1 MPDSNMP
8 SGAKPAGTMTTATLD
23 ITPRRGPR
31 QRYPAPIGHSAV
43 GEASRIA
50 IGDLCLPPDWY
61 RLQVWTTSDN
71 AILSAR
77 VRFVEDRRAEFRIQL
92 EPAGRRRFQITFKTA
107 EPIASFQITPEGEQS
122 DGLISKIEIHPLGH
136 FSIWLFLSVKAVR
149 YAKSN
154 RGRIS
159 WKAGLMH
166 LRAAL
171 NPRGNFVFR
180 SLYERAGQGS
190 YDKWQALFEHPGSGV
205 CAARALTQRVGPS
218 KSRVGLYIA
227 DHLDAGATAK
237 AVEESLIGS
246 TVELTVIGKDAL
258 DNDALK
264 GPRGRRIDFILPI
277 DHQGVFPPG
286 AIERLVLELS
296 AVPALAAAFADND
309 VLTADGTRQNPR
321 LKPLWDQELLWCT
334 DYIRAPLMVRWA
346 DDLRPA
352 FDLPG
357 AERKPAYALALTL
370 LTKRPR
376 HALSRIP
383 AILFHQTGPDECDAA
398 TDSRVLE
405 GHLSSLDRGTALNRL
420 DDGMLKV
427 DWHIPATPLRVSII
441 IPSKDNALTLKTCV
455 DSILEHTRGVDYEIV
470 ISDNGSTQERTVRYL
485 NSLSS
490 HKAIKVTSSPGP
502 FNFSKINNDARRH
515 ASGDVLVFLNDDT
528 KIIAGEWLVELAS
541 LARREDAGAVGALL
555 LYPNGSVQHAGVL
568 IGVGGST
575 DHAFRYLAGE
585 DRGYLDLLRCRREVT
600 AVTGACLA
608 VSAQHFDSVGGFDER
623 LMVTCNDLDLCLRL
637 RAAGLTNIWTP
648 WARLEHW
655 ESMTRGVDFTAEALE
670 RQADEQRIMSDR
682 WGDLLDRDPT
692 YHPGLSIRAPDYR
705 LST

>member
-1 MPDSNMP
+1 LEI
-8 SGAKPAGTMTTATLD
+8 A
-23 ITPRRGPR
+23 PRRGAR
-31 QRYPAPIGHSAV
+31 LLYPAGARDDAA
-43 GEASRIA
+43 GETAKVTID
-50 IGDLCLPPDWY
+50 DLSLPPDWY
-61 RLQVWTTSDN
+61 RLRVWTLTDN
-71 AILSAR
+71 AVLSAR
-77 VRFVEDRRAEFRIQL
+77 VHFLQDRRAEFRIQM
-92 EPAGRRRFQITFKTA
+92 EPKGRKRFQITFKTA
-107 EPIASFQITPEGEQS
+107 EPIASLQVSPEGEQA
-122 DGLISKIEIHPLGH
+122 GKLISKVKIYPLGRL
-136 FSIWLFLSVKAVR
+136 SIAWFLAVKAVR
-149 YAKSN
+149 YARST

-159 WKAGLMH
+159 WRAGLMH

-180 SLYERAGQGS
+180 SLYEHAGQGS
-190 YDKWQALFEHPGSGV
+190 YDKWQALYEHPGSGAS
-205 CAARALTQRVGPS
+205 AAKALTRAIGPT
-218 KSRVGLYIA
+218 KSRVGLLVA
-227 DHLDAGATAK
+227 DHLKADAVKK
-237 AVEESLIGS
+237 AVETSLIGS
-246 TVELTVIGKDAL
+246 TVELSVLHRDAL
-258 DNDALK
+258 DEPHAAV
-264 GPRGRRIDFILPI
+264 DFVLPV
-277 DHQGVFPPG
+277 DHEGVFPPG

-296 AVPALAAAFADND
+296 AAPALAAVFADSD
-309 VLTADGTRQNPR
+309 ALAPDGTRQSPR
-321 LKPLWDQELLWCT
+321 LKPLWDRELLWCT

-352 FDLPG
+352 LGLPG

-370 LTKRPR
+370 LAKRPR
-376 HALSRIP
+376 AALSRIP
-383 AILFHQTGPDECDAA
+383 AILFHQTGPDSCDVA
-398 TDSRVLE
+398 TDCRILG
-405 GHLSSLDRGTALNRL
+405 GHLSSLGYDTALTQL

-427 DWHIPATPLRVSII
+427 CWRLPAERLRVSII
-441 IPSKDNALTLKTCV
+441 IPSKDNSATLKTCI
-455 DSILEHTRGVDYEIV
+455 DSIIGQTTGIDYEIV
-470 ISDNGSTQERTVRYL
+470 ISDNGSTQDRTLRYL
-485 NSLSS
+485 RSLS
-490 HKAIKVTSSPGP
+490 ADPRVKVTSSPGR

-515 ASGDVLVFLNDDT
+515 AGGDVLVFLNDDT
-528 KIIAGEWLVELAS
+528 KIISGEWLVELAS
-541 LARREDAGAVGALL
+541 LAARADAGAVGALL

-575 DHAFRYLAGE
+575 DHAFRYMAGE

-608 VSAQHFDSVGGFDER
+608 VSAEHFDAVGGFDER

-682 WGDLLDRDPT
+682 WGNLLDRDPT

>member
-1 MPDSNMP
+1 MPDTNIP
-8 SGAKPAGTMTTATLD
+8 SGEIPAGTMTTATLD
-23 ITPRRGPR
+23 IAPRRGPR
-31 QRYPAPIGHSAV
+31 QRYPAPIAHSAAGDTSKV
-43 GEASRIA
+43 AV
-50 IGDLCLPPDWY
+50 GDLSLPPDWY
-61 RLQVWTTSDN
+61 RLRVWTTTDN

-77 VRFVEDRRAEFRIQL
+77 VRFIEDRRAEFRIQM
-92 EPAGRRRFQITFKTA
+92 EPAGRKRFQITFKTA
-107 EPIASFQITPEGEQS
+107 EPIASLQIAPEGEQQAGS
-122 DGLISKIEIHPLGH
+122 LIRKVEIHPLGH
-136 FSIWLFLSVKAVR
+136 VSIAVFLCMKAVR

-190 YDKWQALFEHPGSGV
+190 YDKWQALFEHPGSGAH
-205 CAARALTQRVGPS
+205 AAEALSRRVGPA
-218 KSRVGLYIA
+218 KSRIGLLVA
-227 DHLDAGATAK
+227 GHLNAAAIHK
-237 AVEESLIGS
+237 AVEASLIGS
-246 TVELTVIGKDAL
+246 TVELSVIGKDAL
-258 DNDALK
+258 HR
-264 GPRGRRIDFILPI
+264 PRCGVDFVLPI
-277 DHQGVFPPG
+277 DHQGVFPRG
-286 AIERLVLELS
+286 AIEKLVLELS
-296 AVPALAAAFADND
+296 THRALAAVFADSD
-309 VLTADGTRQNPR
+309 VLAADGTRHSPR

-334 DYIRAPLMVRWA
+334 DYIRAPVMVRWA

-352 FDLPG
+352 LDLPG

-370 LTKRPR
+370 LAKRPR
-376 HALSRIP
+376 RVLSRIP
-383 AILFHQTGPDECDAA
+383 AILFHQTAPDACDVA
-398 TDSRVLE
+398 TDCRILA
-405 GHLSSLDRGTALNRL
+405 GHLSSLGKDTTLTQL

-427 DWHIPATPLRVSII
+427 DWRLPADPVRVSII
-441 IPSKDNALTLKTCV
+441 IPSKDNAITLKTCI
-455 DSILEHTRGVDYEIV
+455 DSIIQHTRGVDYEIV
-470 ISDNGSTQERTVRYL
+470 VSDNGSSQEKTIRYL
-485 NSLSS
+485 ASLAG

-608 VSAQHFDSVGGFDER
+608 VSAEHFDAVGGFDER

>member
-1 MPDSNMP
+1 MATMPPD
-8 SGAKPAGTMTTATLD
+8 AMTTATLET
-23 ITPRRGPR
+23 TPRRGSR
-31 QRYPAPIGHSAV
+31 LLYPARVSHDAT
-43 GEASRIA
+43 GETAKVTID
-50 IGDLCLPPDWY
+50 DLSLPPDWY
-61 RLQVWTTSDN
+61 RLKVCTSIEN
-71 AILSAR
+71 AVLSAR
-77 VRFVEDRRAEFRIQL
+77 VHFLEDRRAEFRIQM
-92 EPAGRRRFQITFKTA
+92 EPTGKKRFQITFKTA
-107 EPIASFQITPEGEQS
+107 EPIVSLQIAPEGEHA
-122 DGLISKIEIHPLGH
+122 GNLISKVNIYPLGRI
-136 FSIWLFLSVKAVR
+136 SIAWFLCMKAVR
-149 YAKSN
+149 YARST

-159 WKAGLMH
+159 WKVGLMH

-190 YDKWQALFEHPGSGV
+190 YDKWQALYEHPGSGAY
-205 CAARALTQRVGPS
+205 AAKALTRRVGPV
-218 KSRVGLYIA
+218 KSRVGLLVA
-227 DHLDAGATAK
+227 DHLKADAIRK
-237 AVEESLIGS
+237 AVETSLIGS
-246 TVELTVIGKDAL
+246 AVELSVLGQ
-258 DNDALK
+258 DALK
-264 GPRGRRIDFILPI
+264 EPCSGAVDFVLPV
-277 DHQGVFPPG
+277 DHEGVFPPG
-286 AIERLVLELS
+286 AVERLVLELS
-296 AVPALAAAFADND
+296 AAPALAAVFADSD
-309 VLTADGTRQNPR
+309 VLAPDGTRQSPR
-321 LKPLWDQELLWCT
+321 LKPLWDRELLWCT

-346 DDLRPA
+346 NDLHPA
-352 FDLPG
+352 LDLPG
-357 AERKPAYALALTL
+357 AGRKPAYALALTL
-370 LTKRPR
+370 VAKRPR
-376 HALSRIP
+376 EALSRLP
-383 AILFHQTGPDECDAA
+383 AILFHQTGPDACDVA
-398 TDSRVLE
+398 TDCRILG
-405 GHLSSLDRGTALNRL
+405 GHLSALGNDTALTQL

-427 DWHIPATPLRVSII
+427 GWRLPATPVRVSII
-441 IPSKDNALTLKTCV
+441 IPSKDNAVTLKTCI
-455 DSILEHTRGVDYEIV
+455 DSIIVHTSGIDYEIV
-470 ISDNGSTQERTVRYL
+470 ISDNGSTQDRTVRYL
-485 NSLSS
+485 SNLSGNPRV
-490 HKAIKVTSSPGP
+490 KVTSSPGR

-528 KIIAGEWLVELAS
+528 KIISGGWLVELAS

-608 VSAQHFDSVGGFDER
+608 VSAKHFDAVGGFDER